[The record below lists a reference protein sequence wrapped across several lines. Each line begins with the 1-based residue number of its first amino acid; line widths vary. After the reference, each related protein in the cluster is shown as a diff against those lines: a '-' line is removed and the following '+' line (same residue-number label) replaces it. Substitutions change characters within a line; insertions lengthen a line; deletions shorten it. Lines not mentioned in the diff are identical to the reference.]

1 MPVLSSTIV
10 ALTLT
15 DGKVHSFIHI
25 KHTIHYNAKLFVVK

>member
-15 DGKVHSFIHI
+15 DDKVHSFIHV
-25 KHTIHYNAKLFVVK
+25 KHTIHYNSKVFIVK